1 MEKHFTHKGS
11 HNSTIGAMF
20 TLTDVGV
27 EMPWSVLSHFNIV
40 EYLKS
45 ENIIVVENKD
55 NTDDA
60 RIISTKEKNDLKKI
74 IKKFVTNNI
83 YSKPVQFQSTL
94 AFKLLLVNDTGK
106 LNQNV
111 MVFLQHLCG
120 ESVLLYVD
128 IKSQMC
134 YLYSNVINDLLNL
147 PQTIECAIV
156 EMVYTQS
163 EIEYIHAYI
172 EKWYNVAKLI
182 PCCTSGF
189 TTKFVATHD
198 VLDDL
203 DRNAIY
209 MHCVQVSL
217 NETELLVKCHELD
230 THLIDL
236 SKALSVTVVSL
247 EKQAKLLSLKGTK
260 KSVRELMSTWR
271 NMYIQLETLFNVP
284 VSKVHFINNELQ
296 KVSDGN
302 LFSVDITVNAPNKEA
317 DVGGKVIASWLNS
330 EGRGI
335 YLVKGD
341 LLALHVDTII
351 ILTTN
356 VLFPLFEAKGFRN
369 DSQLSIKD
377 TKFPIGHVFFS
388 GNTPER
394 CLVVVQNASKR
405 RDDATWDDQ
414 LRSCFRNAFQKI
426 AEKGLSKVAIHASV
440 IDETNVPYFLKAFVE
455 TSVQWNFVSY
465 ICCQSFEEIV
475 PTHNVIQQSLLLGQH
490 NLRRNLRFDNVQG
503 FRKIAVEI
511 REGSI
516 VEQEADVLVNT
527 VDKSLDLQNG
537 QLSKLF
543 YEKAGKEIEDECK
556 QFHPKG
562 LQFGQCAV
570 TSAGLLKK
578 NGVHQILHCAL
589 PDYNKTQFEQDIRQ
603 MVKLCLLNADLKASK
618 SIAFPSLGMGT
629 LGYPISETQYAM
641 LQAVEEYQF
650 EAVSSNIET
659 VIFVVFEKNKEQEN
673 KNYER
678 FLKNRSALFPEHN
691 MKRKR
696 ELLTVG
702 FHKIAV
708 KIRKGSIVEQQV
720 DVLVNTVDTSLD
732 LNKGQVSKLIYEH
745 CGKRIQD
752 ECHKSCPNGLPQR
765 NCTVTSAG
773 DLAKIGVKRIVHCVL
788 PVFNKTVFEKDV
800 KDLVKL
806 CLMHAN
812 KQSCK
817 SIAFP
822 SIGMGKLG
830 YPVLETKYAML
841 QAVEEYQYEALFS
854 TLETVV
860 FVVLE
865 DDMYEQYLR
874 IQGDGFQPKNK
885 SVLDVGFPGISRV
898 IDTVKI
904 HVTSSLVKNCLP
916 VSAIIFNVTVDDNVG
931 EVDVCLARGHIVLL
945 SSPTHITVKHAIE
958 MCIEAKVMDVVF
970 CICKGT
976 DDTVGSILS
985 AVETSNKKGHVRTV
999 YILLTEQELLEK
1011 AQNNYYAWYPLL
1023 TAWTKTKDENLQ
1035 CSMRVMALK
1044 EEADDVFTKCQQILS
1059 PKESKQDTGFLACRH
1074 VSDYEVSSEMV
1085 EDPEKHSETQHHQTQ
1100 PVPDM
1105 VEILDSEDEEL
1116 QIALIESL
1124 ESSEAIVNLPD
1135 IQTDLDPE
1143 DNLQSVLKAFQVGT
1157 VDKESVTKLLV
1168 MRSDV
1173 LNTALKGLNRKKIN
1187 FKSSLY
1193 VKFSGEIGEDQ
1204 GGPRRE
1210 FFRLALKAL
1219 QDSGFF
1225 EGPETTKIFS
1235 HNISL
1240 LDTDQYRVIGRL
1252 VALSLVHGGPGIHFL
1267 HPDLY
1272 NLMVGKPSKMEDLEE
1287 LLPAT
1292 TCDMLQQLRD
1302 ADDEDKKDQFL
1313 SRYADHLLDLG
1324 IPNVNHL
1331 VRHEKANLIQI
1342 IKKQYI
1348 YYRISGEISQFT
1360 TGMNDVNLAWDMV
1373 KSHAE
1378 LFEPLFCF
1386 HPKEITGEEM
1396 IRLFKMN
1403 YSLVGSNDRALED
1416 VSVYGWE
1423 AFLQSIEAGD
1433 IDVTLSEVIAF
1444 VTGADCFPPCGFSKL
1459 IDVDFYTCGDRLP
1472 SASTCALQLWL
1483 PRVNNP
1489 DMISKLMYRALKE
1502 SYGFMKS

>member
-369 DSQLSIKD
+369 
-377 TKFPIGHVFFS
+377 
-388 GNTPER
+388 
-394 CLVVVQNASKR
+394 
-405 RDDATWDDQ
+405 
-414 LRSCFRNAFQKI
+414 
-426 AEKGLSKVAIHASV
+426 
-440 IDETNVPYFLKAFVE
+440 
-455 TSVQWNFVSY
+455 
-465 ICCQSFEEIV
+465 
-475 PTHNVIQQSLLLGQH
+475 
-490 NLRRNLRFDNVQG
+490 G

-1085 EDPEKHSETQHHQTQ
+1085 EDPEKHSFLACRHVSDYEVSSEMVEDPEKHSETQHHQTQ